1 MEDSEKEYQE
11 YQENMQKGNFLRQLY
26 FETEYCEKNT
36 GILNFSTIEHI
47 VGEDTCLEY
56 IIPESELQAVLDK
69 LNTLKEY
76 CSYPI
81 NKCSIVP
88 TEADHKEYYF
98 KDAKIIF
105 YNGCNYIVAP
115 TFFKTGATGDG
126 WCIFIDE

>member
-1 MEDSEKEYQE
+1 MEDSEKEFAE
-11 YQENMQKGNFLRQLY
+11 YIENKRLGNFLRQPY
-26 FETEYCEKNT
+26 FETKYREENT
-36 GILNFSTIEHI
+36 GILNFSTIEHV

-76 CSYPI
+76 CSRPI

-88 TEADHKEYYF
+88 TESDHKEYYF

-115 TFFKTGATGDG
+115 TFFKTGATAIG
-126 WCIFIDE
+126 WAIFIDE